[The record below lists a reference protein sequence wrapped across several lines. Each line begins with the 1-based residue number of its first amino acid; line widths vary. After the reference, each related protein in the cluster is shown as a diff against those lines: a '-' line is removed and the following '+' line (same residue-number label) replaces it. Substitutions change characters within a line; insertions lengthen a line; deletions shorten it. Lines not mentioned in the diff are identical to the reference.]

1 MANKDSDLTELS
13 ARQLRARRRRLAR
26 SLADPETTLRGT
38 LLNQQRRCG
47 KPGCRCGTGALHG
60 PYTYLSVGRS
70 AGQARL
76 LYVPA
81 AIADAVRRRVE
92 LTEGAEAAL
101 AAISAINLE
110 LLARR
115 ELEP

>member
-1 MANKDSDLTELS
+1 MANKQRDLAELS
-13 ARQLRARRRRLAR
+13 ARQLRSRRRRLAR
-26 SLADPETTLRGT
+26 SLADPETTLRGA

-47 KPGCRCGTGALHG
+47 KPGCRCATGELHG

-92 LTEGAEAAL
+92 LTEAAEAAL